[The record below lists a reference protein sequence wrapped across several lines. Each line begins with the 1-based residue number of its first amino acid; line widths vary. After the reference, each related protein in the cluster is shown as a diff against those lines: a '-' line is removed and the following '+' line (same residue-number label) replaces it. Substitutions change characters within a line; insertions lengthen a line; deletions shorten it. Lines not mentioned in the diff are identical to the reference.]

1 MIAQRPSLVC
11 YPPAPLN
18 GGPLETAPEKVGE
31 WVWQP
36 KVDDWRAV
44 IHVPS
49 ASVWNQYGQPSSIAD
64 KFEVAIA
71 TLQISLSREP
81 WAFEW
86 LDVGMMENRNDLM
99 RGCIIVMDMIVSELL
114 FANRRAILK
123 RLFPALPFD
132 VSRLL
137 AETGGQVRD
146 SVYLISQWDNV
157 ENREDALKRQTWLQ
171 NENKII
177 GHKFYEG
184 LVAKRTDSLYPI
196 QMGRPKTKCPAWIK
210 HRMDMP

>member
-1 MIAQRPSLVC
+1 MIAQAPAQAIC
-11 YPPAPLN
+11 YPPAPTN
-18 GGPLETAPEKVGE
+18 GGPLEHAPAKVGS
-31 WVWQP
+31 WIWQP

-49 ASVWNQYGQPSSIAD
+49 ASVWNQYGQPSTISD
-64 KFEVAIA
+64 KFKVALGH
-71 TLQISLSREP
+71 LQTSLSRES

-99 RGCIIVMDMIVSELL
+99 RGCIIVLDMIVSEVP
-114 FANRRAILK
+114 FETRRGLLK
-123 RLFPALPFD
+123 RFFPRLPFD

-146 SVYLISQWDNV
+146 SVYLISQWDNC
-157 ENREDALKRQTWLQ
+157 ETKADTLKREAWLR
-171 NENKII
+171 NENEAI

-184 LVAKRTDSLYPI
+184 LVAKRRDSLYTF
-196 QMGRPKTKCPAWIK
+196 GRKPKQKVDWMIK
-210 HRMDMP
+210 HRFDV